1 MNKMFQE
8 SVYELNERFRRAG
21 YNLNYHN
28 GFIQISDDKLLEE
41 QVEREFWSLTKDLL
55 WKNVDIDMK
64 EAIDL
69 RDSNG
74 RDPAFYASRA
84 LESAIKII
92 SDKKN
97 WTHGGEK
104 GAHNYIDNLS
114 SKKNG
119 SFINEWEKDALK
131 SFFTSVRN
139 PFGHGP
145 GSKEMPAL
153 SLQQTNWAI
162 ESCMSWIKSLIKR
175 M

>member
-1 MNKMFQE
+1 M
-8 SVYELNERFRRAG
+8 
-21 YNLNYHN
+21 
-28 GFIQISDDKLLEE
+28 
-41 QVEREFWSLTKDLL
+41 
-55 WKNVDIDMK
+55 
-64 EAIDL
+64 
-69 RDSNG
+69 
-74 RDPAFYASRA
+74 
-84 LESAIKII
+84 
-92 SDKKN
+92 
-97 WTHGGEK
+97 GEK